1 MKVSSSKVRVVLD
14 PPPFVP
20 VTYVANAPITNSFGL
35 KNEVGGGGGGAI
47 TCFEDTTGSPAKVA
61 TACDAMATTTKAI
74 NLFTGVVLTEI
85 RLLFIGS
92 SVSADVSRCSRICY
106 DVCRLQCPCVMFLIT
121 GM

>member
-1 MKVSSSKVRVVLD
+1 MPPPQPWGLRLEESVKVSSSKVRVVLD

-61 TACDAMATTTKAI
+61 TACDAIAKTVKTI
-74 NLFTGVVLTEI
+74 IF
-85 RLLFIGS
+85 FIGVMLS
-92 SVSADVSRCSRICY
+92 SIWLYLAQYMRPHAS
-106 DVCRLQCPCVMFLIT
+106 L
-121 GM
+121 